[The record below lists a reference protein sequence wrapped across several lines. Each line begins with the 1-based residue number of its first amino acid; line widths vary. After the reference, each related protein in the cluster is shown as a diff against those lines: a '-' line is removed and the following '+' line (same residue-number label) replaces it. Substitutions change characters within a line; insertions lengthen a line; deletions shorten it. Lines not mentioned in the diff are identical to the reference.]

1 LALWLFGRTQHLY
14 QLRAKTETTHFA
26 NDLRRSNLSIIE
38 RQREQEGQRGFRQV
52 SGDILSRCI
61 LTGQER
67 SQNNK
72 KTKNMVRGRYLAT
85 FSSNPFAIS
94 EKLVAA
100 LVSGRGFGSDLW
112 FNQLL
117 AVSNW
122 QTRRSTFTTCCYVA
136 TTRVNS
142 GEKQRT
148 GKPKENMLATV

>member
-1 LALWLFGRTQHLY
+1 
-14 QLRAKTETTHFA
+14 
-26 NDLRRSNLSIIE
+26 
-38 RQREQEGQRGFRQV
+38 
-52 SGDILSRCI
+52 LSRCI

-100 LVSGRGFGSDLW
+100 LVAAGVLVATFGLT
-112 FNQLL
+112 
-117 AVSNW
+117 SNW